1 MKSRHSA
8 AVGIGALAVATTIGA
23 VTASVGAQGQQPAA
37 AAARSRAWTPPLTP
51 WGEPDLQGIWTNA
64 TATSLERPDA
74 LAGKSELSDEER
86 VQLEKQAAANADAA
100 PRKGDP
106 GTYNDF
112 WFDRGR
118 RMSRTSLITD
128 PSDGRLPPLTPKGSE
143 LQSTI
148 GKARR
153 SPPTGPEDLSLFERC
168 LTRSLPG
175 AMLPGF
181 YNHNYQIVQT
191 PGYVML
197 FVEMIHDVRI
207 IPTSGKGGSPRPHN
221 AANLKKWL
229 GDSRGRWEGQTL
241 VVETKN
247 IHPGLE
253 LRPSRTVM
261 AGTDKLTLVERFTPI
276 DADTIDY
283 QFTVTDP
290 EMFTKPWTVSTPMA
304 RADIQIFE
312 YACHE
317 GNHAIGNMLRGARLE
332 EQEAAGKR

>member
-1 MKSRHSA
+1 MQTRHLA
-8 AVGIGALAVATTIGA
+8 TYGVVALAIAAGF
-23 VTASVGAQGQQPAA
+23 TASAGAQAQRPGARGARAGTPAM
-37 AAARSRAWTPPLTP
+37 TP
-51 WGEPDLQGIWTNA
+51 WGEPDLQGIWTN
-64 TATSLERPDA
+64 TTSTPFERPDA
-74 LAGKSELSDEER
+74 LAGKSVISDEEVANLDR
-86 VQLEKQAAANADAA
+86 QAARAADAA

-112 WFDRGR
+112 WFDRGAR
-118 RMSRTSLITD
+118 TNRTSLITE
-128 PSDGRLPPLTPKGSE
+128 PQTGKLPPLTPKGQE
-143 LQSTI
+143 LQNTI

-197 FVEMIHDVRI
+197 FIEMIHDVRI
-207 IPTSGKGGSPRPHN
+207 IPTSGKAGNARPHL
-221 AANLKKWL
+221 ASNLQKWL
-229 GDSRGRWEGQTL
+229 GDSRGRWEGNTL

-247 IHPGLE
+247 VHPGLE

-261 AGTDKLTLVERFTPI
+261 AGTEKLTLVERFTPV
-276 DADTIDY
+276 DANTMDY
-283 QFTVTDP
+283 QFTVSDP
-290 EMFTKPWTVSTPMA
+290 EMFTSPWTVSTPMA
-304 RADIQIFE
+304 RADLQIFE

-332 EQEAAGKR
+332 EREAAGRR